1 MQRGQCLPPPMP
13 YLDGADVVDDGDLVN
28 DVDLVPG
35 ADVELDEFR
44 QLNA

>member
-1 MQRGQCLPPPMP
+1 MP
-13 YLDGADVVDDGDLVN
+13 YLDGANVVNDGDLVN
-28 DVDLVPG
+28 DVDLDAG